1 MSRTSGSIE
10 RLTAFSDGV
19 VAIAI
24 TLLALEL
31 PVPEGRTNADVM
43 HEIAAHRSEYATFLI
58 SFAVV
63 GGQWFS
69 HHRLFGHVARIGG
82 RLAAWNMLWLLTIV
96 VTPFATRMLTADG
109 AFQVRFTTYAAVQ
122 ALCASLL
129 GLMLWEVVR
138 NDLGTPDTP
147 TGLLGGTG
155 RRVAVI
161 AVTFL
166 VSIPVAFVTHWAYVC
181 WPAVPLLDRALRLA
195 GPGGRARRARAQ
207 PGSQ

>member
-1 MSRTSGSIE
+1 MTE

-31 PVPEGRTNADVM
+31 PVPPVGTNAEVL
-43 HEIAAHRSEYATFLI
+43 HTIAADRQVYLTFLI

-69 HHRLFGHVARIGG
+69 HHRLFAHIERASG
-82 RLAAWNMLWLLTIV
+82 RLLAWNMLWLLTIV

-109 AFQVRFTTYAAVQ
+109 AFEVRFITYAAVQ
-122 ALCASLL
+122 ALCGLFL
-129 GLMLWEVVR
+129 GLMLWEVAR
-138 NDLGTPDTP
+138 SKLSKPDTP
-147 TGLLGGTG
+147 PGWLADTG

-161 AVTFL
+161 TGGFL
-166 VSIPVAFVTHWAYVC
+166 LSIPAAFVTHAAYAC
-181 WPAVPLLDRALRLA
+181 WLAVPLLTRAVMRLA
-195 GPGGRARRARAQ
+195 GRRGRQTAA
-207 PGSQ
+207 G